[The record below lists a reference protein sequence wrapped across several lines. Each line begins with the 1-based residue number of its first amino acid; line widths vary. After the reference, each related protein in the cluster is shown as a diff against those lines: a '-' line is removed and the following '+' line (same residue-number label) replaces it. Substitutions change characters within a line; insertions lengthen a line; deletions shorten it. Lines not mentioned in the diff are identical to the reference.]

1 MKLRILILALLML
14 VVSVG
19 SGFAA
24 NQWEGTFNREATT
37 FNSATLE
44 IPYANE
50 DYLEFIIKAV
60 SGAHLGKVAG
70 IAKIERNT
78 ATFDDGNGF
87 SLKFTFDKNGKVHI
101 VQNGSGYGGVGV
113 GFDGDYSKGD
123 VTLRKVTFADH
134 KILTPTQE
142 EIFKRIVG
150 NHYETFAKTLHI
162 SYEDNDLDGFG
173 SKVHRVGVRGLF
185 GYMECIIMVRDSDNA
200 IWAAVIDN
208 DRTLY
213 FTNTNYTKQLP
224 ITIAKWNDTR
234 HKRPVYYIP
243 HEKAN
248 R

>member
-1 MKLRILILALLML
+1 MRLRVLVLVLLMMVL
-14 VVSVG
+14 CVVSA
-19 SGFAA
+19 FAA
-24 NQWEGTFNREATT
+24 PKWEGTFNREGTI
-37 FNSATLE
+37 FNSAKLK

-50 DYLEFIIKAV
+50 NHLEFVIEAV
-60 SGAHLGKVAG
+60 YGAHDGKVSG

-101 VQNGSGYGGVGV
+101 VQNGFGYGGTGV
-113 GFDGDYSKGD
+113 GFGGDYSKGN

-134 KILTPTQE
+134 EILTPTQE
-142 EIFKRIVG
+142 EIFIKIVG
-150 NHYETFAKTLHI
+150 SHYDTFTDTLHI
-162 SYEDNDLDGFG
+162 AYEENDLDGFG

-200 IWAAVIDN
+200 MWAAVIDN

-224 ITIAKWNDTR
+224 ITIAKWNNTR
-234 HKRPVYYIP
+234 HKRPVYHIP
-243 HEKAN
+243 PKS
-248 R
+248 